1 MTIATRGLVKRYGD
15 HVALDRV
22 DLAVSPGMVYGL
34 VGANG
39 AGKTTLLSIL
49 AGLRRPTSG
58 SVHVEAD
65 RSQVAVLPDAPRF
78 EPWLTGR
85 EVVSLAA
92 HLAGRGRARIDEVL
106 AGAGLADAAS
116 RRVGGYSR
124 GMLQRLGIAA
134 TVVPEP
140 RVLLLDEPAAAL
152 DPGGRRDV
160 LDLVRRLRGEA
171 TVVFSS
177 HILADVQ
184 EVSDWVGILDR
195 GRLLFQGPVADLL
208 VHHAAPTYLVT
219 VRLGLAEAEGALRRC
234 PWVHRRDRLDDR
246 TLRVRVASLEEA
258 EAGWAAAL
266 AGSGAR
272 VVSVRPQAL
281 TLEDVFLEVT
291 R

>member
-1 MTIATRGLVKRYGD
+1 MSVATRDLVKRYGD
-15 HVALDRV
+15 QVALDRV
-22 DLAVSPGMVYGL
+22 DLAVPPGKVYGL

-58 SVHVEAD
+58 SVQIAAD
-65 RSQVAVLPDAPRF
+65 PSQVAVLPDAPRF

-92 HLAGRGRARIDEVL
+92 GLAGRGSDRVDEVL

-124 GMLQRLGIAA
+124 GMLQRLGMAA

-152 DPGGRRDV
+152 DPAGRRDV

-195 GRLLFQGPVADLL
+195 GRLIFQGPVTDLL
-208 VHHAAPTYLVT
+208 VHQAAPTYLVA
-219 VRLGLAEAEGALRRC
+219 VRLGLAEAEAALRRC
-234 PWVHRRDRLDDR
+234 PWVQALDRLDDR
-246 TLRVRVASLEEA
+246 TLRVRAASLEDA
-258 EAGWAAAL
+258 EAGWAGAL

-272 VVSVRPQAL
+272 VISVLPQAP